1 MAAWYFTR
9 NRIVRNS
16 TFIRSAFTFE
26 PFSAG
31 TRCCIVDPLRW
42 MRRTEIT
49 DAVQEDSELETE
61 FRSFWNKRVRQ
72 QRNLSQRRPAGR
84 RFEKRSRFG
93 ASSVVA
99 GTRLETA
106 SPLVPKCRPSG
117 HLEAFSGCLWPTCVS
132 NTYARFFKSNLNS
145 IVAALEV
152 NGPQY

>member
-31 TRCCIVDPLRW
+31 TGCCIVDPLRW

-49 DAVQEDSELETE
+49 DAVQEDSELELESGVFGTTKFVNNE
-61 FRSFWNKRVRQ
+61 IFLKGAR
-72 QRNLSQRRPAGR
+72 AGR
-84 RFEKRSRFG
+84 RFERRSRFG
-93 ASSVVA
+93 ASSVIA

-106 SPLVPKCRPSG
+106 SPLVLKYRPSG

-152 NGPQY
+152 HGPQY